1 MLAVIMNCLKF
12 ENILVNEVLFLKIK
26 VVQRLPSK
34 IMIHIIKDTLRYF
47 KKNKSFKNQLK
58 ISNNF
63 KN

>member
-1 MLAVIMNCLKF
+1 MLAVIMICLKF

-47 KKNKSFKNQLK
+47 KENKSFKNQLK
-58 ISNNF
+58 NF
-63 KN
+63 K